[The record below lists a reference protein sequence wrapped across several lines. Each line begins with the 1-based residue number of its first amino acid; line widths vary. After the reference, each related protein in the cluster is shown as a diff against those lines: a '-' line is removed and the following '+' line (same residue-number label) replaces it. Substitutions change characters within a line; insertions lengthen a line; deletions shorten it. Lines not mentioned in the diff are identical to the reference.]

1 MPSTR
6 YNQPQLESFAKAVFR
21 DGYCVLRDHFS
32 PATLDTWRQAF
43 VPLLQDHVAREGKLQ
58 NRGSARYYV
67 TLPFAAPFAD
77 PSIYEDDD
85 ILALIV
91 ELLVGKD
98 AVVRQ
103 LATDRRSSGQTIKR
117 AEHPRCGFRSDRR

>member
-6 YNQPQLESFAKAVFR
+6 YNQPQLESFAKAVLR

-43 VPLLQDHVAREGKLQ
+43 TPLLEDHVAREGKLQ

-77 PSIYEDDD
+77 PSI
-85 ILALIV
+85 
-91 ELLVGKD
+91 
-98 AVVRQ
+98 
-103 LATDRRSSGQTIKR
+103 
-117 AEHPRCGFRSDRR
+117 